1 MTLMINKILSKLII
15 KNVKTGQP
23 SYTLTMTIVGFL
35 VINVKLLFSGIEVMD
50 KFKMSDF
57 SGVDYAA
64 ALSAIGGIHVFNKK
78 VTRET
83 QKENKDA

>member
-1 MTLMINKILSKLII
+1 
-15 KNVKTGQP
+15 
-23 SYTLTMTIVGFL
+23 MTIVGFL

-78 VTRET
+78 ITRET
-83 QKENKDA
+83 KKENEDA